1 MANINIT
8 INRTK
13 KLRRLKKKLPKITQ
27 VILNDVADATV
38 IDLRKRGAQGEGV
51 SGKLAPLKSATIS
64 QKRKHGLSKPSTPL
78 YGTGKMTQGTFVKA
92 RRKNKVTIAVPSD
105 REDIL
110 SYHQEGAGHLP
121 KREWFGISKKHKK
134 VIEKIARIQFKK
146 MLKTL

>member
-1 MANINIT
+1 
-8 INRTK
+8 
-13 KLRRLKKKLPKITQ
+13 
-27 VILNDVADATV
+27 
-38 IDLRKRGAQGEGV
+38 
-51 SGKLAPLKSATIS
+51 
-64 QKRKHGLSKPSTPL
+64 
-78 YGTGKMTQGTFVKA
+78 MTQGTFVKA